1 MLNLK
6 KGLAVALAAATAL
19 TFAPVSAFA
28 GTSYKNITVSTG
40 KNTADAD
47 SVTMNETA
55 NNWTLGTSK
64 VTKDVQ
70 NTPAYTEQKPVV
82 VLTPSEQTGSVTFR
96 STSKMASDVLKDQTW
111 YGASSTEN
119 QYEHK
124 DADKKSE
131 YILSLQA
138 PKGSSTVNVVA
149 NVAYLRSLAAPET
162 ITVNIKAANTAAD
175 NTINIKDGDDANKTL
190 NGQFEVV
197 LMPRAVK
204 MNNLKVTLYDGS
216 DTAYQRYASNSNN
229 AVYSYEEA
237 RPSDSAANTKDLEVQ
252 QVQLE
257 GTPDTLSTGDMNL
270 QDSSKDKT
278 FKVESNAN
286 VEYKSNDTSVATI
299 DKDGIHAK
307 GVGST
312 TVEISTKESTLN
324 YGTLTTV
331 INVTVINKP
340 TAKLA
345 GPDDLYIHG
354 YGTSNAV
361 KIGVTG
367 TGIVKNSISYTFVW
381 WDAASQ
387 QWIDYSKEKPDANR
401 TSAVA
406 TLNPYIMDKSSDS
419 VYVESYTGNDQG
431 NYNWG
436 AYLKATAV
444 AADGYTGNP
453 EKYIRLHFDNDAP
466 FELDADSQTL
476 HVGESVQIT
485 TKTTR
490 VATGA
495 AFAYK
500 SWNPAVAT
508 VSSTGAITAVGEGS
522 TKIDVSYGGYTRSV
536 AVTVKEY
543 ENGKNSDGTPV
554 QVTGVT
560 VSNKKGAAVKVTF
573 DKSSIKNVKYYVQK
587 KVSGKTSGKSVGS
600 NKTTLSV
607 KKGATVKVRV
617 KAYYYDAA
625 GNKLVGSYSAWKSLK
640 TDKK

>member
-28 GTSYKNITVSTG
+28 GTSYKDTTVPKDTT
-40 KNTADAD
+40 TADAD

-64 VTKDVQ
+64 VTKDVN
-70 NTPAYTEQKPVV
+70 NTPSYTEQTPVV

-111 YGASSTEN
+111 YGASTTPK
-119 QYEHK
+119 QYEPK
-124 DADKKSE
+124 NADKKSE

-149 NVAYLRSLAAPET
+149 NVAYLRSLATPET
-162 ITVNIKAANTAAD
+162 ITINIKNADDAAD
-175 NTINIKDGDDANKTL
+175 NTINVKDAAATDMVFK
-190 NGQFEVV
+190 VV

-204 MNNLKVTLYDGS
+204 MNNLKVIFYDGS

-237 RPSDSAANTKDLEVQ
+237 RPTKDGANTKDLEVD

-257 GTPDTLSTGDMNL
+257 GTPKTLNADEMNL

-278 FKVESNAN
+278 FKVESNAD
-286 VEYKSNDTSVATI
+286 VTYKSNDQSVATI

-324 YGTLTTV
+324 YGTLTTI
-331 INVTVINKP
+331 INVNVINKP
-340 TAKLA
+340 AAKLA

-387 QWIDYSKEKPDANR
+387 DWIDYSKTKPTAGR
-401 TSAVA
+401 TSEVA

-431 NYNWG
+431 HYNWG

-466 FELDADSQTL
+466 FELDAASQTL

-522 TKIDVSYGGYTRSV
+522 TKIDVTYAGRTQSV
-536 AVTVKEY
+536 TVNVKEY

>member
-1 MLNLK
+1 
-6 KGLAVALAAATAL
+6 
-19 TFAPVSAFA
+19 
-28 GTSYKNITVSTG
+28 
-40 KNTADAD
+40 
-47 SVTMNETA
+47 MNETA

-70 NTPAYTEQKPVV
+70 NTPAYTEQTPVV

-111 YGASSTEN
+111 YGASTTPK
-119 QYEHK
+119 QYEPK
-124 DADKKSE
+124 NADKKSE

-149 NVAYLRSLAAPET
+149 NVAYLRSLATPET
-162 ITVNIKAANTAAD
+162 ITINIKNADDAAD
-175 NTINIKDGDDANKTL
+175 NTINVKDAAATDMVFK
-190 NGQFEVV
+190 VV

-204 MNNLKVTLYDGS
+204 MNNLKVIFYDGS

-237 RPSDSAANTKDLEVQ
+237 RPTKDGANTKDLEVD

-257 GTPDTLSTGDMNL
+257 GTPKTLNADEMNL
-270 QDSSKDKT
+270 RDSSKDKT
-278 FKVESNAN
+278 FKVESNAD
-286 VEYKSNDTSVATI
+286 VTYKSNDQSVATI

-324 YGTLTTV
+324 YGTLTTI
-331 INVTVINKP
+331 INVNVINKP
-340 TAKLA
+340 AAKLA

-387 QWIDYSKEKPDANR
+387 DWIDYSKTKPTAGR
-401 TSAVA
+401 TSEVA

-431 NYNWG
+431 HYNWG

-466 FELDADSQTL
+466 FELDAASQTL

-543 ENGKNSDGTPV
+543 ENGKNTDGTPV